1 MSAVLV
7 EGFSVQRTWALDVVN
22 DFFIAGA
29 SFGAF
34 LIASLYFVF
43 GLKEYKNTALF
54 SLMIAFICVIA
65 VPFNLVDDL
74 KQPSRLLE
82 FFINGW
88 ANLPTSPMKW
98 GVVLLM
104 VYPLFLMI
112 LAFLHIARKNTK
124 LIAIFTFF
132 LSFCIPGYTGYILG
146 ASVGVSFWNTPV
158 LPLLFIVNGA
168 VGGVGVCALVLFIY
182 SKIIKHSINLN
193 NFVKVAGYLI
203 VADLLLRFF
212 WLSFMLGFNK
222 EIKELYE
229 YVFLARFYEIFILEF
244 CLIAIILINI
254 FTRLKNYQFS
264 MLLAFLSMI
273 VYSYC
278 FKFNVVF
285 AGNSMPKIMSGFL
298 TYSPKLLGSDSLGSV
313 LGNWCVCVALF
324 CLLAALFTKQLKGSL
339 NE

>member
-1 MSAVLV
+1 MSAVII

-43 GLKEYKNTALF
+43 GLKQYKNTALS
-54 SLMIAFICVIA
+54 SLLISLICVIA

-82 FFINGW
+82 FFLNGW

-98 GVVLLM
+98 GVILLI
-104 VYPLFLMI
+104 VYPLFLII
-112 LAFLHIARKNTK
+112 LAFLHIKNKNVKT
-124 LIAIFTFF
+124 LAIITLF

-182 SKIIKHSINLN
+182 SKIIKVSIDFNKLI
-193 NFVKVAGYLI
+193 KVAGYLI
-203 VADLLLRFF
+203 ILDLLLRFF
-212 WLSFMLGFNK
+212 WFSFMLGFNK
-222 EIKELYE
+222 EIKELYQ

-244 CLIAIILINI
+244 CLILIILINL
-254 FTRLKNYQFS
+254 FTKLKNYQFS
-264 MLLAFLSMI
+264 LLLAFLSMAT
-273 VYSYC
+273 YSYC

-285 AGNSMPKIMSGFL
+285 AGNTMPKIMSGFSE
-298 TYSPKLLGSDSLGSV
+298 YSFKILGSDSLGSV
-313 LGNWCVCVALF
+313 VGNWCICVALF
-324 CLLAALFTKQLKGSL
+324 CLFAAIFDKDLRKSFK
-339 NE
+339 